1 MGGGSGDRRTL
12 AFDFGPSP
20 APPADPAES
29 RRVASPVPAEPATPP
44 PEPASA
50 APAPAPPAPAP
61 PLGDAERP
69 YSVGD
74 LGRALERAVA
84 ERFPRA
90 VWIEG
95 EAGSVRFLGAGHG
108 YFTLKDDEACLDAVV
123 WRSQVTP
130 RVRQLLKDG
139 ALVRVRARPAYWAQ
153 RGRLQ
158 VVVDRV
164 ELAGLGKLHEAL
176 ERLREKLRAEGL
188 FEAARKR
195 PLPKDPRVV
204 GIVTSRTGAVVHDIA
219 RVAFRRGGAR
229 LLLAPPC
236 RGGRA
241 ASVRRRRRA
250 RAVPEVDVVV
260 VARGGG
266 SAEELFAFND
276 EQLLR
281 AVAAH
286 PVPVVSAVGH
296 DSDWTLLDHVAD
308 ARAATP
314 SQAAELVVADGAE
327 RDRWL
332 AQLRRRL
339 ERAARARLDRAHLAL
354 GNLEGALAEPTRR
367 VAPATREVDALLRR
381 ADRAATKRLER
392 AAGARAALVGR
403 LLPLHPKAVLGR
415 RAAEMDGLRA
425 RLARAGRSARSG
437 RAAELARLAGRPDAL
452 SPLRV
457 LDRGYALATTADG
470 HAVRRAS
477 EVAVGAALVL
487 RVARGVLDVEVTG
500 TREDDLPVRGA
511 GEETP

>member
-1 MGGGSGDRRTL
+1 M
-12 AFDFGPSP
+12 
-20 APPADPAES
+20 
-29 RRVASPVPAEPATPP
+29 
-44 PEPASA
+44 
-50 APAPAPPAPAP
+50 
-61 PLGDAERP
+61 
-69 YSVGD
+69 GD

-229 LLLAPPC
+229 LLLAPATVQ
-236 RGGRA
+236 GEGAA
-241 ASVRRRRRA
+241 ASVRKALAALA
-250 RAVPEVDVVV
+250 RVPEVDVVV

-367 VAPATREVDALLRR
+367 VASATREVDALLRR

-437 RAAELARLAGRPDAL
+437 RAAELARLAGRLDAL